1 MSDTELPPQIRQRTV
16 AKAHILLEALPFMQ
30 AHHGKVIVVKYGGA
44 AMERAPLAASFAQD
58 IALLQSAG
66 ILPVVVHG
74 GGPQVTKMSA
84 SLGIETT
91 FVDGVRVTDADTLD
105 VATMVLA
112 GKLNTEVVASLVTG
126 GVPAV
131 GLSGVDGG
139 MLLAR
144 KQTAPDLGFVGE
156 VVHVNADV
164 VRTLMAQRF
173 VPVVASIAVDE
184 FGQAYNVNA
193 DVVAAELAI
202 ALDAEKLVFLN
213 DVPGLI
219 GPTGDLLSEL
229 SAEQCLDLLGQEG
242 VVEGGMIPKLE
253 SAADAIKAGVGRVH
267 LVDGRVEHSLVLELF
282 TPEGVGTMITPDAGG
297 PDGRRDAG
305 MSRGNAAVKAKRQQT
320 ILSLVGRERLASQEE
335 IRARLA
341 ALGLEATQ
349 STISRDVEE
358 LGLARVHDH
367 DGLRYVVPGNGAAPV
382 PMRLLKRLLEE
393 FALSFTRSDHGLVV
407 RTPPG
412 AASALA
418 EGIDRVDLPDVA
430 GTIAGDNTIL
440 ILGREGVA
448 AAALERTLNHIM
460 EADA

>member
-1 MSDTELPPQIRQRTV
+1 MTGPDLPPQIRQRTV
-16 AKAHILLEALPFMQ
+16 AKAHVLLEALPFMRE
-30 AHHGKVIVVKYGGA
+30 HHGKVIVVKYGGA
-44 AMERAPLAASFAQD
+44 AMERAPLASSFAQD
-58 IALLQSAG
+58 IALLLSAG
-66 ILPVVVHG
+66 ILPVIVHG

-91 FVDGVRVTDADTLD
+91 FVDGVRVTDAETLD

-202 ALDAEKLVFLN
+202 ALGAEKLVFLN

-229 SAEQCLDLLGQEG
+229 SAEQCLDLLGRDG

-253 SAADAIKAGVGRVH
+253 SAVDAIKAGVGRVH

-282 TPEGVGTMITPDAGG
+282 TPEGVGTMVTPDAG
-297 PDGRRDAG
+297 
-305 MSRGNAAVKAKRQQT
+305 
-320 ILSLVGRERLASQEE
+320 E
-335 IRARLA
+335 
-341 ALGLEATQ
+341 
-349 STISRDVEE
+349 
-358 LGLARVHDH
+358 
-367 DGLRYVVPGNGAAPV
+367 
-382 PMRLLKRLLEE
+382 
-393 FALSFTRSDHGLVV
+393 
-407 RTPPG
+407 PP
-412 AASALA
+412 A
-418 EGIDRVDLPDVA
+418 EGSS
-430 GTIAGDNTIL
+430 
-440 ILGREGVA
+440 
-448 AAALERTLNHIM
+448 
-460 EADA
+460 